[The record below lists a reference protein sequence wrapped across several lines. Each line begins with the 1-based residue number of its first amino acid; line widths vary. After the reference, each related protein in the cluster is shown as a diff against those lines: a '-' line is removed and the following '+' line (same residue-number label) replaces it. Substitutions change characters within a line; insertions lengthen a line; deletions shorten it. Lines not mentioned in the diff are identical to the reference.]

1 MNTTHVT
8 SIFKTINFCSL
19 VLHLIFRAPQMGLH
33 KDINPMLLMKA
44 KDTESFTITS
54 LGHHTLWSS
63 QLSGRIPCRTSFI
76 WILAAMNTRHLVA
89 KRPKMFPARPE
100 LTHKLLIIAVWSIT
114 GSVGKHQ
121 RPFME
126 AFFLW
131 IRFVKGRFFF
141 HTICQCGWI
150 QACLYLLPCMH
161 VCKHSWHACAV
172 TLRRER
178 KEESCTS
185 IIVV

>member
-63 QLSGRIPCRTSFI
+63 QLYGRIPCRTSFI
-76 WILAAMNTRHLVA
+76 WILAAMNTRHLVT

-100 LTHKLLIIAVWSIT
+100 LTHKLLIIAVWSIP
-114 GSVGKHQ
+114 GSVGETPKTFYGGLLSVGKICK
-121 RPFME
+121 RK
-126 AFFLW
+126 
-131 IRFVKGRFFF
+131 IFFF
-141 HTICQCGWI
+141 TPSASVGGSRPVFI
-150 QACLYLLPCMH
+150 YFH
-161 VCKHSWHACAV
+161 VCMYASTADMPVPWLCAG
-172 TLRRER
+172 RGR
-178 KEESCTS
+178 KNH
-185 IIVV
+185 VHLLL